1 VTTAAIG
8 GQGGAPALRPG
19 FGRLALYALLGFSA
33 GLPFYLFNAVLFL
46 RLARHN
52 VDIVTIGYFAWV
64 SLLPTFKFAWAPL
77 LDKYDMPGFGR
88 FWGRRR
94 GWIMVSQLG
103 IFLSTVGM
111 AFTAS
116 DKSLLLTALF
126 ALLLAFWT
134 STLEIAADGWRVE
147 LAPTA
152 EEQGPLVA
160 FNQWGYRFSMVVAA
174 FGAIGIAAIFD
185 WTIAYLAIAVLAFL
199 PFPLLVAMRPEQGRG
214 EGRIAALWT
223 GLVVSARSA
232 RSGSIIRTS

>member
-1 VTTAAIG
+1 MLARAARVTVGAIEP
-8 GQGGAPALRPG
+8 GAVGRAALRPG
-19 FGRLALYALLGFSA
+19 FGRLALYALLGFAA
-33 GLPFYLFNAVLFL
+33 GLPFYMFNTVLFL
-46 RLARHN
+46 RLARHG

-103 IFLSTVGM
+103 IFASSVGM

-116 DKSLLLTALF
+116 DKSLELTALF

-147 LAPTA
+147 LAPNA

-160 FNQWGYRFSMVVAA
+160 VNQWGYRTSMVVAGG
-174 FGAIGIAAIFD
+174 GAIYLAAILN
-185 WTIAYLAIAVLAFL
+185 WTFAYLAIAVLAFL
-199 PFPLLVAMRPEQGRG
+199 PFPVLAAMRAEP
-214 EGRIAALWT
+214 
-223 GLVVSARSA
+223 
-232 RSGSIIRTS
+232 GSDGKK

>member
-1 VTTAAIG
+1 MTAGAIDP
-8 GQGGAPALRPG
+8 GAAERAVLRPG

-33 GLPFYLFNAVLFL
+33 GLPFYMFNTVLFL

-103 IFLSTVGM
+103 IFLSTIGM

-116 DKSLLLTALF
+116 DKSLPLTALF

-160 FNQWGYRFSMVVAA
+160 VNQWGYRISMVVAGG
-174 FGAIGIAAIFD
+174 GAIYLAAIAN
-185 WTIAYLAIAVLAFL
+185 WTRFNLYRPLFVTLLVAVLAPMVVQL
-199 PFPLLVAMRPEQGRG
+199 TQIGR
-214 EGRIAALWT
+214 AH
-223 GLVVSARSA
+223 V
-232 RSGSIIRTS
+232 